1 MTQSFISIKKFSK
14 EPYSTILGY
23 PKFTKRQ
30 INSRILE
37 LEKLKIK
44 SVSFTGTTTIGKLRI
59 LGKGYVGIVV
69 LAKRG
74 NKKVALKIR
83 RLDSQRSE
91 MKSEA
96 KLLKLVNAVNVG
108 PKLFDYSKNFVVMEY
123 LEGEKIIN
131 WIKSL
136 NGTGST
142 KKLKATIKTVLE
154 DCFRLDQIGFD
165 HGELSSISKHVIVG
179 DTESTLIDFESSSTK
194 RRVSN
199 VTSITQAIFIGSG
212 IAKKVQR
219 VYKIPSKEKI
229 IEVLRSYKQEQSRDS
244 FEDLLKILK
253 L

>member
-1 MTQSFISIKKFSK
+1 
-14 EPYSTILGY
+14 
-23 PKFTKRQ
+23 
-30 INSRILE
+30 
-37 LEKLKIK
+37 
-44 SVSFTGTTTIGKLRI
+44 
-59 LGKGYVGIVV
+59 
-69 LAKRG
+69 
-74 NKKVALKIR
+74 
-83 RLDSQRSE
+83 

-96 KLLKLVNAVNVG
+96 KLLKLVNTVNVG
-108 PKLFDYSKNFVVMEY
+108 PKLFDYSKNFVIMEY
-123 LEGEKIIN
+123 LEGQKIGD

-136 NGTGST
+136 NGSGSA

-179 DTESTLIDFESSSTK
+179 DTKSTLIDFESSSTK

-219 VYKIPSKEKI
+219 IYKIPSKEKI
-229 IEVLRSYKQEQSRDS
+229 IGVLRIYKQEQSRDS